1 MSCSWNGAPTIVP
14 TVCRGFSEE
23 YGSWKIIWMSRR
35 SGRICAG
42 DRWVMSRPSK
52 TICPPVGSSSRVISR
67 PVVVLPQPDSP
78 TSAERLARARPS
90 KSRPSTAWT
99 APTWRLQQAL
109 A

>member
-1 MSCSWNGAPTIVP
+1 MVP

-35 SGRICAG
+35 SGRIRLA

-52 TICPPVGSSSRVISR
+52 TIRPPVGSSSRVSSR

-78 TSAERLARARPS
+78 TSAECLAAPDGEGQPVDRLHRADL
-90 KSRPSTAWT
+90 A
-99 APTWRLQQAL
+99 LQQTPASPGS